1 MVNGFEALEIRD
13 FSQIN
18 AAVVRFVH
26 QKTGAELYYIANDD
40 TDRVF
45 DLTFRTESPDD
56 TGIPH
61 VFEHAILNGSEK
73 YPSRQLYDNLEYQ
86 TYNTFMNGYTYNRY
100 STYPVAS
107 LSEAQLLK
115 LASFFTDSCF
125 HPLVMEDESI
135 FRTEAWR
142 YRLNDPDDPLTIEGT
157 VYSEMLG
164 RRSVERS
171 SYLNALGVMFP
182 GTTLGNEHG
191 GDPYHIPE
199 LTWEAVKDYHEKYYH
214 PSNCIAYLYGRFEDY
229 AAFLKLLDGYF
240 SEYDKKEFTHTESGY
255 EPLTEPVVESFSF
268 PVEKGSNTEHAS
280 IIYYAFICPGLKEDR
295 KQELFLNT
303 LTDLLNDD
311 ASVLHQSFR
320 EALPYGDLH
329 CYMLYQTLQ
338 GL

>member
-1 MVNGFEALEIRD
+1 VVNGFEALEIRD

-18 AAVVRFVH
+18 ASVVRFVH

-171 SYLNALGVMFP
+171 SYLNAL
-182 GTTLGNEHG
+182 
-191 GDPYHIPE
+191 
-199 LTWEAVKDYHEKYYH
+199 
-214 PSNCIAYLYGRFEDY
+214 
-229 AAFLKLLDGYF
+229 
-240 SEYDKKEFTHTESGY
+240 
-255 EPLTEPVVESFSF
+255 
-268 PVEKGSNTEHAS
+268 
-280 IIYYAFICPGLKEDR
+280 
-295 KQELFLNT
+295 
-303 LTDLLNDD
+303 
-311 ASVLHQSFR
+311 
-320 EALPYGDLH
+320 
-329 CYMLYQTLQ
+329 
-338 GL
+338 